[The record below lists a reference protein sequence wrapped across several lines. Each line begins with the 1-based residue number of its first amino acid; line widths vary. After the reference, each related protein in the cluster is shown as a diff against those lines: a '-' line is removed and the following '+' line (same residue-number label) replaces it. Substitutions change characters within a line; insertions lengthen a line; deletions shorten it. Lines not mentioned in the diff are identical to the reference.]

1 MKITKKAVIGIVA
14 GTVAAGSLGFGSY
27 AGAMNKDVTLHVDGQ
42 AQEVTVWGTDVQDL
56 LDAQNITLS
65 DKDEVTPAADASISD
80 GTTVTIKYARQ
91 LTVITD
97 GIEQVYWTSATTVA
111 DALTEIGLH
120 DPETRLSVDRSTP
133 LGREGLTVTA
143 TTPKEIH
150 ITVDGQ
156 TIDGR
161 SSASTVAEL
170 LSDKGIA
177 LGADD
182 RVNPG
187 ADTAVSAGLA
197 ITVQRVAV
205 SEETTTQS
213 VDYQTVSTEDSSL
226 TSGTT
231 QVVTEGKEGE
241 KSVVFKI
248 VKVDGQE
255 ESRTVVSES
264 VLSEPVNREVKVG
277 TKAEPSTSSSSAATP
292 TVSNGSTW
300 DAIAQCESGG
310 NWAINTGNG
319 YYGGLQFNAS
329 TWAAYGGTAYAATAN
344 LATREQQIAIAEKV
358 QAAQGWG
365 AWPACTAK
373 LGLS

>member
-80 GTTVTIKYARQ
+80 GSTATIKYARQ

-226 TSGTT
+226 T
-231 QVVTEGKEGE
+231 
-241 KSVVFKI
+241 
-248 VKVDGQE
+248 
-255 ESRTVVSES
+255 
-264 VLSEPVNREVKVG
+264 
-277 TKAEPSTSSSSAATP
+277 
-292 TVSNGSTW
+292 
-300 DAIAQCESGG
+300 
-310 NWAINTGNG
+310 
-319 YYGGLQFNAS
+319 
-329 TWAAYGGTAYAATAN
+329 
-344 LATREQQIAIAEKV
+344 
-358 QAAQGWG
+358 
-365 AWPACTAK
+365 
-373 LGLS
+373 